1 VTARGGGRELER
13 DELAWLVVGLA
24 ACVLLLAF
32 VAVAAAVMEG
42 GTQAVDATVLR
53 LLREPSNPAR
63 VRGPAW
69 LESALLDVT
78 ALGSTTVLML
88 IVLAVS
94 GFLLLQAQYRATI
107 VVLVT
112 AVSAEVLNAALKHAF
127 MRPRPDVVP
136 YLRSVAST
144 SFPSGHAME
153 SAIVYLTLGTM
164 LMRVAERPPTKIYCL
179 IVAVVVTLLV
189 GVSRVCLG
197 VHYPTD
203 VIAGWAFG
211 FMWACVCWMAAQR
224 FSRRAS

>member
-1 VTARGGGRELER
+1 M
-13 DELAWLVVGLA
+13 VGLA

-32 VAVAAAVMEG
+32 VALAASVMEG
-42 GTQAVDATVLR
+42 GTQAFDTRVLR
-53 LLREPSNPAR
+53 LLRDPSNPAH

-69 LESALLDVT
+69 LESALLDLT

-88 IVLAVS
+88 IVVAVC
-94 GFLLLQAQYRATI
+94 GFLLLQTHYRPAL
-107 VVLVT
+107 VVLV
-112 AVSAEVLNAALKHAF
+112 AGASAELLNSVLKHLF
-127 MRPRPDVVP
+127 MRPRPEVVP

-153 SAIVYLTLGTM
+153 SAIVYLTLGAM
-164 LMRVAERPPTKIYCL
+164 LMRVAERRPTKIYCMA
-179 IVAVVVTLLV
+179 VAVIMTLLV

-211 FMWACVCWMAAQR
+211 FMWACVCWLVAQQ
-224 FSRRAS
+224 FESRPGRSVRL